1 MNHRTVAAVYN
12 INTMTDI
19 SMFHHTTIALQHIDT
34 HSSEEYKHQSHKYS
48 TNSQT

>member
-19 SMFHHTTIALQHIDT
+19 SMFSVSSHYHSRAAHRHTQLRGI
-34 HSSEEYKHQSHKYS
+34 
-48 TNSQT
+48 